1 MRCSKMVKTL
11 TISAYNRP
19 ADFAQVI
26 RALAWCDG
34 VGEYDVVAVLDPS
47 DKTQELAEIAKA
59 AGIQAMIMQER
70 LGCGS
75 MIRYCMEL
83 GFQISDFHIHLEDDT
98 VPSVDCLRWF
108 EWAQRNAPA
117 TILTISGYN
126 QHGGDAAP
134 NTFGIRNW
142 FTPWGWGT
150 WRERFNQH
158 LARAWDSSFWDGG
171 VQRVRER
178 LGMFEMY
185 PRVSR
190 IQNIGAEGGT
200 FCPGPEFH
208 KENQHAKRVTMPE
221 EKQTTW
227 ITSQ

>member
-1 MRCSKMVKTL
+1 MVKTL
-11 TISAYNRP
+11 TISGYNRP
-19 ADFAQVI
+19 TYFAQVI
-26 RALAWCDG
+26 KALAWCDG

-59 AGIQAMIMQER
+59 AGIQTMIMQER

-83 GFQISDFHIHLEDDT
+83 GFRISDFHIHLEDDT
-98 VPSVDCLRWF
+98 IPSVDCLRWF
-108 EWAQRNAPA
+108 EWAARNAPA

-126 QHGGDAAP
+126 QHGGDASP

-150 WRERFNQH
+150 WRERFSQH
-158 LARAWDSSFWDGG
+158 LAPAWDSSFWDGG

-208 KENQHAKRVTMPE
+208 KENQHATRVAMPE
-221 EKQTTW
+221 EKQATW

>member
-1 MRCSKMVKTL
+1 
-11 TISAYNRP
+11 
-19 ADFAQVI
+19 
-26 RALAWCDG
+26 

-83 GFQISDFHIHLEDDT
+83 GFRISDFHIHLEDDT

-108 EWAQRNAPA
+108 EWAARNAPA

-126 QHGGDAAP
+126 QHGGDACP

-150 WRERFNQH
+150 WRERFSQH
-158 LARAWDSSFWDGG
+158 LAPGWDSSFWDGG

-208 KENQHAKRVTMPE
+208 KENQHATRVATDKE
-221 EKQTTW
+221 TKWKNYST
-227 ITSQ
+227 

>member
-75 MIRYCMEL
+75 MIRY
-83 GFQISDFHIHLEDDT
+83 
-98 VPSVDCLRWF
+98 
-108 EWAQRNAPA
+108 
-117 TILTISGYN
+117 
-126 QHGGDAAP
+126 
-134 NTFGIRNW
+134 
-142 FTPWGWGT
+142 
-150 WRERFNQH
+150 
-158 LARAWDSSFWDGG
+158 
-171 VQRVRER
+171 
-178 LGMFEMY
+178 
-185 PRVSR
+185 
-190 IQNIGAEGGT
+190 
-200 FCPGPEFH
+200 
-208 KENQHAKRVTMPE
+208 
-221 EKQTTW
+221 
-227 ITSQ
+227 